1 VPELPEVETITRALA
16 PRITGRRILSAEF
29 RCLRVL
35 HGGDPD
41 KMAAA
46 IAGKKILAVRRAGKF
61 ILIPLQGGQY
71 LTVHLGMTGKL
82 LVGGTPA
89 KHTHAIFTLDRGG
102 VLLYDDQRQFGRI
115 QLTDAMPA
123 RVEKLGPEPLEIGF
137 EEFFRRTRGRKTPI
151 KALLLNQH
159 FVRGIGNIYA
169 DEALFRARIHP
180 LAIAGRISQERLRR
194 LHEAVVA
201 VLAEAI
207 EGGGSSISDYV
218 DPDGRKGWFQ
228 LKHRVYQRTGEPCVV
243 CRTPV
248 RRVLVAQRSSHYCP
262 RCQAR

>member
-16 PRITGRRILSAEF
+16 PRITGRRILAAEF

-35 HGGDPD
+35 RGGDPE
-41 KMAAA
+41 KMASAL
-46 IAGKKILAVRRAGKF
+46 AGKKILAVRRAGKF

-123 RVEKLGPEPLEIGF
+123 RVEKLGPEPLEVTF
-137 EEFFRRTRGRKTPI
+137 EEFFRRTRGRKTRI
-151 KALLLNQH
+151 KALLLNQD
-159 FVRGIGNIYA
+159 FLRGIGNIYA

-180 LAIAGRISQERLRR
+180 QAIAGRLRRDRLERL
-194 LHEAVVA
+194 HQGIVA

-228 LKHRVYQRTGEPCVV
+228 LKHRVYQRTGEPCTV
-243 CRTPV
+243 CGTKI
-248 RRVLVAQRSSHYCP
+248 RRVLVAQRSSHFCP
-262 RCQAR
+262 RCQTR